1 MAVKFLV
8 SLLYHSENGSLR
20 EFIYILRATTTTML
34 RQNIAVINLSG
45 CAAAAAYCSL
55 DEFCVGL
62 EYKNK
67 QLRWRGC

>member
-1 MAVKFLV
+1 
-8 SLLYHSENGSLR
+8 
-20 EFIYILRATTTTML
+20 ML

-45 CAAAAAYCSL
+45 CAAAAYCSL
-55 DEFCVGL
+55 DEFYVGL